1 MYFLL
6 KNGYNVNGGLFM
18 AAARRIELT
27 LPEGL
32 LETVDSI
39 AEKENI
45 TRSECIESAMR
56 FYIEEREKR
65 DLRDQMIQGVSGN
78 GRNQYHDFGGLF
90 FCGTGALV
98 YKGINFNVKRS

>member
-1 MYFLL
+1 
-6 KNGYNVNGGLFM
+6 M

-65 DLRDQMIQGVSGN
+65 DLRDQMIQGYQEMAEINITFFLRNRSSGLQ
-78 GRNQYHDFGGLF
+78 RNKF
-90 FCGTGALV
+90 
-98 YKGINFNVKRS
+98 

>member
-1 MYFLL
+1 
-6 KNGYNVNGGLFM
+6 M

-39 AEKENI
+39 AKKENI

-56 FYIEEREKR
+56 FYIEERE
-65 DLRDQMIQGVSGN
+65 IQGYQEMAEINITISE
-78 GRNQYHDFGGLF
+78 DFFSAEQELWF
-90 FCGTGALV
+90 T
-98 YKGINFNVKRS
+98 KE

>member
-1 MYFLL
+1 
-6 KNGYNVNGGLFM
+6 M

-65 DLRDQMIQGVSGN
+65 DLRDQMIQGY
-78 GRNQYHDFGGLF
+78 QEM
-90 FCGTGALV
+90 AE
-98 YKGINFNVKRS
+98 INITISEDWTIVNKVDK

>member
-1 MYFLL
+1 
-6 KNGYNVNGGLFM
+6 M

-65 DLRDQMIQGVSGN
+65 DLRDQMIQGYQEMAETISRFRRTFFLRNRSSGLQ
-78 GRNQYHDFGGLF
+78 RNKF
-90 FCGTGALV
+90 
-98 YKGINFNVKRS
+98 

>member
-1 MYFLL
+1 
-6 KNGYNVNGGLFM
+6 M

-65 DLRDQMIQGVSGN
+65 DLRDQMIQGYQEMAEINITISV
-78 GRNQYHDFGGLF
+78 DFFSAEQELWF
-90 FCGTGALV
+90 T
-98 YKGINFNVKRS
+98 KE

>member
-1 MYFLL
+1 
-6 KNGYNVNGGLFM
+6 M

-65 DLRDQMIQGVSGN
+65 DLRDQMIQGYQEMAEINITTSE
-78 GRNQYHDFGGLF
+78 DFFSAEQELWF
-90 FCGTGALV
+90 T
-98 YKGINFNVKRS
+98 KE

>member
-39 AEKENI
+39 AKKENI

-65 DLRDQMIQGVSGN
+65 DLRDQMIQGYQEMAEIN
-78 GRNQYHDFGGLF
+78 ITILEDFFSAEQELWF
-90 FCGTGALV
+90 T
-98 YKGINFNVKRS
+98 KE

>member
-1 MYFLL
+1 
-6 KNGYNVNGGLFM
+6 M

-65 DLRDQMIQGVSGN
+65 DLRDQMIQGYQEMAEINITISE
-78 GRNQYHDFGGLF
+78 DFLSAEQELWF
-90 FCGTGALV
+90 T
-98 YKGINFNVKRS
+98 KE